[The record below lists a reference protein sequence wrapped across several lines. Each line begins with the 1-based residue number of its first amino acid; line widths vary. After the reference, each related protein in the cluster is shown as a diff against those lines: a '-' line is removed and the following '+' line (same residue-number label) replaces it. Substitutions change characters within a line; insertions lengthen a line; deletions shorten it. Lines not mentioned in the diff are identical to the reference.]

1 MYHESNK
8 FIVVYLYSFV
18 LWKLCIYS
26 IQSMVIHW
34 YTLREPAV
42 VTNGFSDENVIG
54 EGGYGIVYSGVL
66 DDNTMVAVKNLLN
79 KRLNYLHE
87 GIEHIVVHRAIK
99 SSNILL
105 NRQWHPKVSD
115 FGLAKLLGSETSYV
129 TTYVAPEYGSTG
141 MLNERSD
148 VCLAHKPFSIL
159 LFQPLLSKIEW
170 RDTL

>member
-1 MYHESNK
+1 MGL
-8 FIVVYLYSFV
+8 FILVFWMIIPWLLSRIC
-18 LWKLCIYS
+18 LIKEDN
-26 IQSMVIHW
+26 
-34 YTLREPAV
+34 LRKSKVEVEAV
-42 VTNGFSDENVIG
+42 GLFRLISVRLLLTRVRH
-54 EGGYGIVYSGVL
+54 
-66 DDNTMVAVKNLLN
+66 KNLAQ
-79 KRLNYLHE
+79 RLNYLHE

-159 LFQPLLSKIEW
+159 LVQPLLSKIEW